1 MDGTFR
7 SASSGHELFT
17 RAWLPRGDASPPR
30 ALLLL
35 AHGIHEHVGR
45 FDALATA
52 LARAKVAVY
61 GWDHVGH
68 GRSGGEL
75 RHQFGRDGFD
85 GVVDDAV
92 QYARRVV
99 VVVVVHHRSASSRR
113 LKEFIS
119 SLVRPPVSPSVR
131 RLVRGEHPREI
142 PMAFAGAS
150 FGGLVAAHAVLR
162 SPDLSW
168 SSLTL
173 IAPAIDVRW
182 NLTLR
187 AQALAGAALA
197 RAAPDRRLIPAVP
210 PERLSDDKDA
220 VEEYARDPL
229 VTVANVRAK
238 AGYEILKGATT
249 AAAAAAVF
257 FGFFFWFFL
266 ALASRR

>member
-1 MDGTFR
+1 
-7 SASSGHELFT
+7 
-17 RAWLPRGDASPPR
+17 
-30 ALLLL
+30 
-35 AHGIHEHVGR
+35 
-45 FDALATA
+45 
-52 LARAKVAVY
+52 
-61 GWDHVGH
+61 
-68 GRSGGEL
+68 
-75 RHQFGRDGFD
+75 
-85 GVVDDAV
+85 
-92 QYARRVV
+92 
-99 VVVVVHHRSASSRR
+99 
-113 LKEFIS
+113 
-119 SLVRPPVSPSVR
+119 
-131 RLVRGEHPREI
+131 
-142 PMAFAGAS
+142 MAFAGAS

-238 AGYEILKGATT
+238 AG
-249 AAAAAAVF
+249 
-257 FGFFFWFFL
+257 
-266 ALASRR
+266 

>member
-1 MDGTFR
+1 
-7 SASSGHELFT
+7 
-17 RAWLPRGDASPPR
+17 
-30 ALLLL
+30 
-35 AHGIHEHVGR
+35 
-45 FDALATA
+45 
-52 LARAKVAVY
+52 
-61 GWDHVGH
+61 
-68 GRSGGEL
+68 
-75 RHQFGRDGFD
+75 
-85 GVVDDAV
+85 
-92 QYARRVV
+92 
-99 VVVVVHHRSASSRR
+99 
-113 LKEFIS
+113 
-119 SLVRPPVSPSVR
+119 
-131 RLVRGEHPREI
+131 
-142 PMAFAGAS
+142 MAFAGAS

-238 AGYEILKGATT
+238 AGVRDTQRCDDGGGGGGGFFWFCLL
-249 AAAAAAVF
+249 VF
-257 FGFFFWFFL
+257 FG
-266 ALASRR
+266 ARVASIVDASRPFADLRLLLLPPHLPRAVASCLRV